1 MSHSRKTR
9 SVSFNEVTLSQL
21 LQIIETTGENINR
34 LVNRLINEEFVRKI
48 ELNKKG

>member
-1 MSHSRKTR
+1 MSQSRKTR

>member
-9 SVSFNEVTLSQL
+9 SVAFNEVTLSQL
-21 LQIIETTGENINR
+21 LEIIKVTGENVNR
-34 LVNRLINEEFVRKI
+34 LVNRLINEEFIRKI